1 MRFSS
6 RSILTWVLF
15 FAYVSGGLIVPVA
28 HRHNGGNCCGH
39 SHEAQQSPDHVHAS
53 CGQACPFGHKSC
65 AESSQSSCTEDSSN
79 NSPPCLPI
87 DSCPA
92 CELLCMASDTVG
104 FVTLSKCE
112 FFVPQFSTACSAT
125 ANLGDLV
132 LPTLR
137 GPPTC

>member
-1 MRFSS
+1 MRFFPHSV
-6 RSILTWVLF
+6 LTWVLF

-28 HRHNGGNCCGH
+28 HRHDCGSCCGH
-39 SHEAQQSPDHVHAS
+39 SHETESCQDHAHAS
-53 CGQACPFGHKSC
+53 CGDSCPFGHKNC
-65 AESSQSSCTEDSSN
+65 GESSQNSRDEDSSSQ
-79 NSPPCLPI
+79 SPPCSPV

-92 CELLCMASDTVG
+92 CELLCMASDTVS
-104 FVTLSKCE
+104 FVTLTQCE
-112 FFVPQFSTACSAT
+112 FFVSQYSTACSAT